1 MLTSVSCARYCAQAA
16 AVVAVMRGARVVR
29 THDVRATV
37 EALAV
42 VSAVMDAG

>member
-1 MLTSVSCARYCAQAA
+1 MFVPRRIVSTLAA

>member
-1 MLTSVSCARYCAQAA
+1 
-16 AVVAVMRGARVVR
+16 VAVMRGARVVR

-42 VSAVMDAG
+42 VRAVTDVS